1 MRNVGYYTMVCT
13 NRGKFFHFGDLKI
26 YTHPQVYEPAED
38 TFLLLDAVHVEK
50 NDSVFEIGT
59 GTGIIALSCAQKGA
73 KVVCSD
79 INPYA
84 ISLVEKNIMQNK
96 DVLNGAI
103 EARLGN
109 LYNVLASDEQFDI
122 LLFNPPYLP
131 TGLDERLDN
140 GGWFDISVD
149 GGQTGLEITKVFLKG
164 ISKHLRPNGK
174 GYFVFSTQ
182 SDKTILT
189 RYIDTYRLHTK
200 VISSLSFEN
209 ETLEI
214 HMITKK

>member
-1 MRNVGYYTMVCT
+1 MTCT
-13 NRGKFFHFGDLKI
+13 NGDNFFHFGDLKI
-26 YTHPQVYEPAED
+26 NIHPQVYEPAED
-38 TFLLLDAVHVEK
+38 TFLLLDAVHVKK
-50 NDSVFEIGT
+50 NDFVFEIGT

-73 KVVCSD
+73 NVVCSD

-84 ISLVEKNIMQNK
+84 IGLVEKNIMQNK
-96 DVLNGAI
+96 DVLNGTI

-109 LYNVLASDEQFDI
+109 LFSVLSSDEQFDI
-122 LLFNPPYLP
+122 ILFNPPYLP
-131 TGLDERLDN
+131 TGPDERIDN

-149 GGQTGLEITKVFLKG
+149 GGQTGLKIITVFLKG
-164 ISKHLRPNGK
+164 ISKHLRPDGK

-182 SDKTILT
+182 SNKTLLT
-189 RYIDTYRLHTK
+189 RYIDTYHLHTK

-214 HMITKK
+214 HMITKN